1 MIRKENLEEIIYGIL
16 FVAGDG
22 VDVSF
27 IAEKLD
33 EDIKVVKKAIDKL
46 EEKLSGESG
55 VHLIK
60 FNNKI
65 QLASN
70 PKYAES
76 ISAVLNPIREKALTK
91 ATLETLSIV
100 AYKQPITRL
109 EVEEVRGVNSDYTIQ
124 YLIDNKMIEVVGK
137 KDAVGKPL
145 LFGTTDEFLKRFGL
159 ESLRGLPSYEEL
171 LDRIKTIYA
180 ESPIELFDKVEIED
194 RDGIVYDLNEEEQ
207 ETIKIEEID
216 EKIKKAVENINFKL
230 PVEEIPDFLKD
241 EEDIVRVD

>member
-1 MIRKENLEEIIYGIL
+1 MEKIENLEDIIYATL
-16 FVAGDG
+16 FVSGDS
-22 VDVSF
+22 VDISF
-27 IAEKLD
+27 ISEKLN
-33 EDIKVVKKAIDKL
+33 EDIKTVSKAIDNLQKR
-46 EEKLSGESG
+46 LSKNSG

-60 FNNKI
+60 FNNRI

-70 PKYAES
+70 PDYVEK

-109 EVEEVRGVNSDYTIQ
+109 EVEEIRGVNSDYTIQ
-124 YLIDNKMIEVVGK
+124 SLIDNKMIEVVGK

-145 LFGTTDEFLKRFGL
+145 LFGTTDEFLKRFDL
-159 ESLRGLPSYEEL
+159 NCLSSLPNHDEL

-180 ESPIELFDKVEIED
+180 EDSKSLFDNFELGETTKVS
-194 RDGIVYDLNEEEQ
+194 YDLTNKEEEI
-207 ETIKIEEID
+207 IKIEEID

-230 PVEEIPDFLKD
+230 PIEEVPDFLKTEND
-241 EEDIVRVD
+241 LIEVN